1 MSSNLLDRVF
11 VGTCARQADFVS
23 CNDGEGRRITG
34 TGSYR
39 W

>member
-11 VGTCARQADFVS
+11 VGTCVPQAGFVGWKY
-23 CNDGEGRRITG
+23 GEGRRITG
-34 TGSYR
+34 TVSYR